1 MRNAGGIQKYL
12 NRLYP
17 SMAVPP
23 AMPWCG
29 TGTPGQP
36 QEFLCGGQWFH
47 RNPLP
52 GSRPAIPP
60 GNGPSRRYGSQWAT
74 RILLPGSQ
82 TRVTLPKSFLGDA
95 GSVAVRGVS
104 VYGAQGPAAA
114 ARR

>member
-1 MRNAGGIQKYL
+1 
-12 NRLYP
+12 
-17 SMAVPP
+17 
-23 AMPWCG
+23 MPWCG

-36 QEFLCGGQWFH
+36 QNFYVAD
-47 RNPLP
+47 N
-52 GSRPAIPP
+52 GSTVTLSWQPS
-60 GNGPSRRYGSQWAT
+60 GNPSRKWAVQARYGSQWAT
-74 RILLPGSQ
+74 RILLPGNQ